1 MRFNRGLTIAL
12 LACCAALASMP
23 ARAVDGQTMII
34 TGEDYTKWLWGNQH
48 TDGSV
53 YNFTTVPGEGY
64 GDNGQGT
71 EIDLLIASH
80 PSKNIEVTARLQS
93 RFNQNQ
99 WTNYG
104 GFGGRNP
111 ALENPPGGDCIGGD
125 CGEFDPR
132 SNEYIKMR
140 GLTARFTPGFKW
152 LDAATIGSSDLGM
165 FDPYTI
171 GKIRYIDRD
180 NAKAVLFQGPLGS
193 RKLTYDLIRVSLPRL
208 FAGPNFN
215 TGDYAGQDG
224 AYGLQLKLNPS
235 SLFDIT
241 GMYERVRDVEVSARD
256 TGNNGL
262 DNGRDLTSRFKNDV
276 YGAKFGI
283 HPSSKFDLRGLY
295 YYSTADA
302 NPKLTPTSFGLSG
315 FSPALAGKVSD
326 PLYKAN
332 VDLNDPFGVGLSF
345 NLEYFNIGAQY
356 TSILAARR

>member
-1 MRFNRGLTIAL
+1 MSNSIRGEIDMRFNRGLTIVL
-12 LACCAALASMP
+12 LACCAALAAMP
-23 ARAVDGQTMII
+23 ARAVDGQTMVI

-80 PSKNIEVTARLQS
+80 PSKNVEVTARLQS

-104 GFGGRNP
+104 GFGGT
-111 ALENPPGGDCIGGD
+111 PGTTNCTGGD

-140 GLTARFTPGFKW
+140 GLTARFTPGLKW
-152 LDAATIGSSDLGM
+152 VDAVTIGSSGLGL
-165 FDPYTI
+165 FDAFTI

-215 TGDYAGQDG
+215 TGDYTGQDG
-224 AYGLQLKLNPS
+224 AYGLQLKLNTS
-235 SLFDIT
+235 SFFDIT
-241 GMYERVRDVEVSARD
+241 GVYERVRDLEIDSKD
-256 TGNNGL
+256 LGNNAL
-262 DNGRDLTSRFKNDV
+262 DNGRDVTSRFKNDV
-276 YGAKFGI
+276 YGARFGI
-283 HPSSKFDLRGLY
+283 HP
-295 YYSTADA
+295 
-302 NPKLTPTSFGLSG
+302 
-315 FSPALAGKVSD
+315 
-326 PLYKAN
+326 
-332 VDLNDPFGVGLSF
+332 
-345 NLEYFNIGAQY
+345 
-356 TSILAARR
+356 

>member
-1 MRFNRGLTIAL
+1 MSNSIRGEIDMRFSRGLTIAL
-12 LACCAALASMP
+12 LACCAALAAMP
-23 ARAVDGQTMII
+23 ARAVDGQTMVI

-53 YNFTTVPGEGY
+53 YNFPTVPGEGY

-132 SNEYIKMR
+132 SNEDMKMR

-180 NAKAVLFQGPLGS
+180 NAKAVLFQGLLGS

-215 TGDYAGQDG
+215 TGDYTGQDG
-224 AYGLQLKLNPS
+224 TYGLQLKLSPAPV
-235 SLFDIT
+235 FDIV
-241 GMYERVRDVEVSARD
+241 GVAERTRDLEIDPTDR
-256 TGNNGL
+256 NF
-262 DNGRDLTSRFKNDV
+262 DNGRKVTDRFSNDV
-276 YGAKFGI
+276 YGVRFGI
-283 HPSSKFDLRGLY
+283 HPSSKIDIRGNY
-295 YYSTADA
+295 YHSRA
-302 NPKLTPTSFGLSG
+302 NSDPKFGAPSGFGTSG
-315 FSPALAGKVSD
+315 FSPTPAGKISD
-326 PLYKAN
+326 PAYRA
-332 VDLNDPFGVGLSF
+332 D
-345 NLEYFNIGAQY
+345 
-356 TSILAARR
+356 

>member
-1 MRFNRGLTIAL
+1 MRFSRRIAIAL
-12 LACCAALASMP
+12 LASAGALAALP
-23 ARAVDGQTMII
+23 ALAVDGQTMII

-80 PSKNIEVTARLQS
+80 PSKNIEVTGRLQS

-99 WTNYG
+99 WTNYA
-104 GFGGRNP
+104 GFGGAPSAN
-111 ALENPPGGDCIGGD
+111 CTGGD

-132 SNEYIKMR
+132 SNEYIKLR

-152 LDAATIGSSDLGM
+152 VDSVTIGSSDLGM
-165 FDPYTI
+165 FDAFTI

-224 AYGLQLKLNPS
+224 AYGLQVKYAGS
-235 SLFDIT
+235 SFFDAT
-241 GMYERVRDVEVSARD
+241 GIYDRVRDVEVSLTD
-256 TGNNGL
+256 TGNNGV
-262 DNGRDLTSRFKNDV
+262 DNGRSLDSRFKNDV
-276 YGAKFGI
+276 YGGKFGI
-283 HPSSKFDLRGLY
+283 HPSSKLDFRGLY

-302 NPKLTPTSFGLSG
+302 NTTFVTPSGFGLAG
-315 FSPALAGKVSD
+315 FSQP
-326 PLYKAN
+326 
-332 VDLNDPFGVGLSF
+332 
-345 NLEYFNIGAQY
+345 
-356 TSILAARR
+356 